1 MDCQTFLDGYTAF
14 RDDDLSWDERVEFE
28 VHLDECERCARYDR
42 VVRRGTDVLRALPE
56 IEVSDDFGARL
67 QHRIFHLEDERA
79 RARGR
84 SGVGAGTLAMAAGIA
99 AVAWIPLAA
108 PRETLLQLP
117 AAVAVAPA
125 RGGVVERLVTPVHH
139 EATPL
144 TSRLAEVGVAV
155 REMPYHDLVFR
166 ASGPLVGQLAGYT
179 PPADEGRPY
188 AQ

>member
-42 VVRRGTDVLRALPE
+42 VVRRGTDVLRDLPE
-56 IEVSDDFGARL
+56 VEVSDDFGARL
-67 QHRIFHLEDERA
+67 QHRIFHLDDERA
-79 RARGR
+79 RAR
-84 SGVGAGTLAMAAGIA
+84 SGVGAGTLAMAAAIA
-99 AVAWIPLAA
+99 AVAWVPLVG

-117 AAVAVAPA
+117 AVAATAP
-125 RGGVVERLVTPVHH
+125 RSGGVVDRLTTVHH

-155 REMPYHDLVFR
+155 RELPYHDVLFR
-166 ASGPLVGQLAGYT
+166 PDGPLVGQLAGYT
-179 PPADEGRPY
+179 PPAGDAPVPY